1 MDDWPAGVIHA
12 LQLDGTGGAREVP
25 WREVLDWRPGG
36 GCLWVHF
43 RLDEPSTRAY
53 LEAHSGLNDI
63 AIDGL
68 LMEETRPRVLT
79 RASNLLLT
87 VRGINLNPG
96 ESPEDMVSLRLW
108 SDGERVIT
116 VRRRRLQSTEDM
128 LDGLRAGDGPESA
141 PALLVAW
148 LDRLVQRMS
157 DSIEGFEDAVLGLE
171 EDLLLNDTSSLR
183 STLASLRKRTIAIR
197 RYLAPQREAL
207 ARLATEPLPW
217 IGELDRLRLRE
228 IADRQVRLVEAID
241 EVRERAAIAHDEL
254 AARLSE
260 QLNAR
265 MYLLSLVA
273 ALFLPL
279 GFFTGLMGINVG
291 GMPGVDSD
299 SAFWLVAGGCV
310 VAAGGVL
317 LAFRLRR
324 WL

>member
-12 LQLDGTGGAREVP
+12 LQLDGTGGAGAVS
-25 WREVLDWRPGG
+25 WDEVLAWRPGE
-36 GCLWVHF
+36 GCLWVHLH
-43 RLDEPSTRAY
+43 LDEPEARAW
-53 LEAHSGLNDI
+53 LEEASGLNDI
-63 AIDGL
+63 AVDGL

-79 RASNLLLT
+79 RGSNLLLT
-87 VRGINLNPG
+87 LRGINLNPG
-96 ESPEDMVSLRLW
+96 EDPEDMVSLRLW
-108 SDGERVIT
+108 SDGERIIS
-116 VRRRRLQSTEDM
+116 VRRRRLQSTED
-128 LDGLRAGDGPESA
+128 LLALLQRGDGPVSA
-141 PALLVAW
+141 VELLVAW
-148 LDRLVQRMS
+148 LDRLVDRMG
-157 DSIEGFEDAVLGLE
+157 DSIEGFEDAALALE
-171 EDLLLNDTSSLR
+171 EDLIANETGQLR
-183 STLASLRKRTIAIR
+183 GAVALLRKRTISVR

-207 ARLATEPLPW
+207 ARLTAEPLTW

-241 EVRERAAIAHDEL
+241 ELRERAAVAHDEL

-299 SAFWLVAGGCV
+299 IAFWFVAGGCA
-310 VAAGGVL
+310 VAAALVL

>member
-12 LQLDGTGGAREVP
+12 LQLDGTGGAREAR
-25 WREVLDWRPGG
+25 WDEALGWRPGV
-36 GCLWVHF
+36 GCLWVHLH
-43 RLDEPSTRAY
+43 LDEPSTRAY

-79 RASNLLLT
+79 RANNLLLT

-96 ESPEDMVSLRLW
+96 EDPEDMVSLR
-108 SDGERVIT
+108 
-116 VRRRRLQSTEDM
+116 Q
-128 LDGLRAGDGPESA
+128 A
-141 PALLVAW
+141 
-148 LDRLVQRMS
+148 
-157 DSIEGFEDAVLGLE
+157 
-171 EDLLLNDTSSLR
+171 
-183 STLASLRKRTIAIR
+183 LASLRKRTIAIR

-207 ARLATEPLPW
+207 ARLATEPVPW
-217 IGELDRLRLRE
+217 VGELDRLRLRE

-241 EVRERAAIAHDEL
+241 EVRERAAVAHDEL

-291 GMPGVDSD
+291 GMPGVESE
-299 SAFWLVAGGCV
+299 SAFWVVAGGCA
-310 VAAGGVL
+310 VAAVL
-317 LAFRLRR
+317 VLGAFRLRR